1 MTELVYFL
9 VLSGVWAAV
18 LLGLHRITAGRP
30 QYRLESTVAIACVA
44 LAVAGLACVLAA
56 TFARAQA
63 APLIGP
69 VRTVLAWAA
78 PFAAGAAWAGAVGSM
93 RFGRAVAAAVACY
106 IALAFIGF
114 EIGKIAHDAEMREFF
129 RASGLPLPL
138 MYAVLLVETAAAC
151 ALLINWRRLRAAAV
165 LCVVMIGAVG
175 THVSNGDPAI
185 DSLDAVRMF
194 TLCAAL
200 LMLEFRLA
208 SHRASSTPL
217 HVQAG

>member
-9 VLSGVWAAV
+9 ALSGVWAAV
-18 LLGLHRITAGRP
+18 FLSLHRITAGQP
-30 QYRLESTVAIACVA
+30 QRRLESIVAITCAA
-44 LAVAGLACVLAA
+44 LAAAGLACVLAA
-56 TFARAQA
+56 TFARPQT
-63 APLIGP
+63 APFIGP
-69 VRTVLAWAA
+69 FRTVLAWAA

-93 RFGRAVAAAVACY
+93 QLGRAVAGAVACY

-138 MYAVLLVETAAAC
+138 MYAVLLMETAAAC
-151 ALLINWRRLRAAAV
+151 ALLMNWRRLWAAGV
-165 LCVVMIGAVG
+165 LCVMMIGAVG

-194 TLCAAL
+194 TLCTAL
-200 LMLEFRLA
+200 LLLEFRLV
-208 SHRASSTPL
+208 SLRAASTPL
-217 HVQAG
+217 RPQAG